1 MANESTSSTLSEL
14 YTEIV
19 AEAQFVASE
28 QSIMRNLVRNYA
40 ITGGGKAVEV
50 PIYAAVS
57 AAAVNEAT
65 DLSNTAINPSS
76 QTITASE
83 VGIMTTL
90 TDLARNAAPRN
101 VAADIG
107 RLFGEAIAKKQD
119 QDLIALFDG
128 FSSAVG
134 DGTSAINAA
143 AIFNA
148 LSTLREN
155 ALNINECAVVL
166 HPKIA
171 FDLKANLTNTFANA
185 NANDLANEALRSGF
199 VGSLA
204 GMNVFET
211 SNMSNT
217 GNAGDYKGG
226 AFHRDAIALAEMQ
239 GLKIETQRDA
249 SLRADEIVATAVYGV
264 GEIHDSYG
272 VELHHDSSIQ

>member
-1 MANESTSSTLSEL
+1 VKQLL
-14 YTEIV
+14 
-19 AEAQFVASE
+19 
-28 QSIMRNLVRNYA
+28 
-40 ITGGGKAVEV
+40 
-50 PIYAAVS
+50 
-57 AAAVNEAT
+57 
-65 DLSNTAINPSS
+65 
-76 QTITASE
+76 
-83 VGIMTTL
+83 
-90 TDLARNAAPRN
+90 
-101 VAADIG
+101 
-107 RLFGEAIAKKQD
+107 KKQD

-128 FSSAVG
+128 FSTAVG
-134 DGTSAINAA
+134 DGTTAINAA

-148 LSTLREN
+148 LSTLRGN

-171 FDLKANLTNTFANA
+171 YDLKANLTNTFANA

-204 GMNVFET
+204 GMRIFET

-217 GNAGDYKGG
+217 GTAGDYKGG

-264 GEIHDSYG
+264 GEIHDTYG

>member
-57 AAAVNEAT
+57 AGDVSEAT
-65 DLSNTAINPSS
+65 DLANTAINPTSV
-76 QTITASE
+76 TITAAE
-83 VGIMTTL
+83 VGVMTTL
-90 TDLARNAAPRN
+90 TDLARNSAPRN

-107 RLFGEAIAKKQD
+107 RLFGEAVAKKQD
-119 QDLIALFDG
+119 QDLITLFDG
-128 FSSAVG
+128 FSTAVG
-134 DGTSAINAA
+134 DGTTAITAAAVFNAA
-143 AIFNA
+143 
-148 LSTLREN
+148 STLRAA
-155 ALNINECAVVL
+155 ALNLNDSAVVL

-171 FDLKANLTNTFANA
+171 YDLKANLTNTFANP
-185 NANDLANEALRSGF
+185 NAGDMQNEAMRSGF

-204 GMNVFET
+204 GIRVFET

-217 GNAGDYKGG
+217 GTAGDYKGG

>member
-19 AEAQFVASE
+19 AEAQFVAQE

-40 ITGGGKAVEV
+40 ISGGGKAVEV
-50 PIYAAVS
+50 PIYSAVS
-57 AAAVNEAT
+57 AAAVSEAT
-65 DLSNTAINPSS
+65 DLSNTAIDPTSV
-76 QTITASE
+76 TITASE
-83 VGIMTTL
+83 VGVMTTL
-90 TDLARNAAPRN
+90 TDLGRNAAPRN

-107 RLFGEAIAKKQD
+107 RLFGEAVAKKQD

-128 FSSAVG
+128 FSTTLG
-134 DGTSAINAA
+134 DGTAAISAASVFNAA
-143 AIFNA
+143 
-148 LSTLREN
+148 STLRAN
-155 ALNINECAVVL
+155 ALNLNECAVVL

-171 FDLKANLTNTFANA
+171 YDLKANLTNTFANP
-185 NANDLANEALRSGF
+185 NAGDLQNEAMRSGF

-204 GMNVFET
+204 GLRIFET

-217 GNAGDYKGG
+217 GTAGDYKG
-226 AFHRDAIALAEMQ
+226 AAMHRDALALAEMQ

-272 VELHHDSSIQ
+272 VEIHMDSSIQ

>member
-40 ITGGGKAVEV
+40 ISGGGKAVEV
-50 PIYAAVS
+50 PVYSAVS
-57 AAAVNEAT
+57 AAAVSEAT
-65 DLSNTAINPSS
+65 DLSNTAIDPSS
-76 QTITASE
+76 VTITAAE
-83 VGIMTTL
+83 VGVMTTL

-107 RLFGEAIAKKQD
+107 RLFGEGIAKKQD

-128 FSSAVG
+128 FSTAVG
-134 DGTSAINAA
+134 DGTTAINAA

-148 LSTLREN
+148 LSTLRGN

-171 FDLKANLTNTFANA
+171 YDLKANLTNTFANA

-204 GMNVFET
+204 GMRIFET

-217 GNAGDYKGG
+217 GTTGDYKGG

-264 GEIHDSYG
+264 GEIHDTYG

>member
-19 AEAQFVASE
+19 AEAQFVAQE

-57 AAAVNEAT
+57 AAAVSEAT
-65 DLSNTAINPSS
+65 DLSNTAIDPSS
-76 QTITASE
+76 VTITASE

-107 RLFGEAIAKKQD
+107 RLFGEAVAKKQD

-128 FSSAVG
+128 FSTAVG
-134 DGTSAINAA
+134 DGTTAISAA

-148 LSTLREN
+148 LSTLRGN
-155 ALNINECAVVL
+155 ALNINDCAVVL

-171 FDLKANLTNTFANA
+171 YDLKANLTNTFANA

-204 GMNVFET
+204 GMRIFET

-217 GNAGDYKGG
+217 GTTGDYKGG